1 MVHDAHS
8 KRARQHAKRARPSA
22 LFRVKTAK
30 WSARLATGARNRA
43 HAKMSCLDGIASDQ
57 LVHHRHQQQQRQVV
71 AFLNGSPLAISQRAI
86 STSMATMFDAKVATS
101 K

>member
-8 KRARQHAKRARPSA
+8 KRARLHAKRARPSA

-30 WSARLATGARNRA
+30 WSAQLATGARNRA

-57 LVHHRHQQQQRQVV
+57 LVHRHHQQQRQAV
-71 AFLNGSPLAISQRAI
+71 AFLNGSLPAISQRATSI
-86 STSMATMFDAKVATS
+86 SMATMFDAKVATS